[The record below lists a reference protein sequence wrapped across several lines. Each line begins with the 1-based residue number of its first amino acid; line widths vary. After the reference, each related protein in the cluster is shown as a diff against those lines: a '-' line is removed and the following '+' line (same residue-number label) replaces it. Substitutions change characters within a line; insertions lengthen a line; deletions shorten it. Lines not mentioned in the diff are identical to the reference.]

1 LKDFKDTFFYTKTTS
16 ISRGKLLDW
25 SRPKVM
31 GILNVTPDSFFD
43 GGVYNTIECALHK
56 ADEMI
61 LAGVDIIDIGGYSS
75 RPQSIDISEAEELH
89 RVIPVIKAIR
99 EKYPQSILSIDTF
112 RAVVANEA
120 LEMGVNMVNDITGG
134 MYDVNMFDIVAKYK
148 AIYCMM
154 HMKGTPQTMLL
165 QTDYSNLFVDI
176 LDFFNQQIIKARA
189 KGILDILIDPGFGFA
204 KTESQNYQLLKH
216 VDIFKVLE
224 LPILIGVSR
233 KSMIYKPLEIASS
246 NALNGSTVLHTFALQ
261 KGAMIFR
268 VHDVH
273 EMKEAIT
280 LVNKVEL
287 I

>member
-1 LKDFKDTFFYTKTTS
+1 LKDVKDTFFYTKTTS
-16 ISRGKLLDW
+16 FTQGKLLDW
-25 SRPKVM
+25 AQPKVM

-43 GGVYNTIECALHK
+43 GSMYNTIEQALCK
-56 ADEMI
+56 VDEMI

-75 RPQSIDISEAEELH
+75 RPQSIDVSEEEELS

-99 EKYPQSILSIDTF
+99 QKYPESILSIDTF
-112 RAVVANEA
+112 RAVVADRA
-120 LEMGVNMVNDITGG
+120 LENGINIVNDITGG
-134 MYDVNMFDIVAKYK
+134 MYDENMFEVVAKHK

-154 HMKGTPQTMLL
+154 HMKGTPQTMLSE
-165 QTDYSNLFVDI
+165 TDYGNLFVDI
-176 LDFFNQQIIKARA
+176 LDFFNQQIAKAQV
-189 KGILDILIDPGFGFA
+189 KGVKDILIDPGFGFA

-216 VDIFKVLE
+216 VDVFKVLE

-233 KSMIYKPLEIASS
+233 KSMVYKPLEISSS

-261 KGAMIFR
+261 KGATIFR

-280 LVNKVEL
+280 LINKV
-287 I
+287 